1 MIQPQPL
8 SDDEVFDPII
18 ASEHLMSLP
27 RSLIDVQKSL
37 QIVFVNFRTIR
48 AAMLGGIANAYI
60 DRFKCFRLLYMLKKL
75 NEDYVLIPI
84 PAIAEDMPDYSI
96 LQQLP
101 PGLIDPLQDEN
112 ALVPV
117 NVSSGNMSI
126 ITDARIVSINRQASG
141 PGGIDIA
148 SVRQDEND
156 DIESSD
162 EFNQIQE
169 IASME
174 IASMEFHNLNQLQ
187 GIDGTEDTGHRMPV
201 IDFEVE
207 DDEENPTITTY
218 PVSTH
223 QEQPSYIQRNSV
235 PTVNTVYGNLPMN
248 AIPTSESLLIGP
260 HGDNIGNQTRT
271 QIMARELQGIN
282 NILGRN
288 QPIGNEENIL
298 ESIENEHP
306 IQRNAIISNFLPIE
320 SEEGDSVPMNEYTEN
335 DKIMRHSFPLLF
347 LLGKGVPQ
355 VGSININ
362 WLHHLLRQYSNKFA
376 IDKNFVFFQFN
387 QMQRHETARAVT
399 KKIKNNPFSM
409 EKAAELLAS
418 SEFQERLLESIADP
432 GGNVAKQTLQAVN
445 SIMVGMGKSVS
456 FTAAERADVIT
467 TMYALMQRYGLSSS
481 FLTMSPDDTNDI
493 IMLRICNASTSNS
506 TFPANSEIE
515 FLSGKKTFKDVLDEN
530 FTENPMEI
538 KLKFPITPVYIFI
551 FIYLYKYMYLC
562 VY

>member
-1 MIQPQPL
+1 
-8 SDDEVFDPII
+8 
-18 ASEHLMSLP
+18 
-27 RSLIDVQKSL
+27 
-37 QIVFVNFRTIR
+37 
-48 AAMLGGIANAYI
+48 
-60 DRFKCFRLLYMLKKL
+60 
-75 NEDYVLIPI
+75 
-84 PAIAEDMPDYSI
+84 
-96 LQQLP
+96 
-101 PGLIDPLQDEN
+101 
-112 ALVPV
+112 
-117 NVSSGNMSI
+117 
-126 ITDARIVSINRQASG
+126 
-141 PGGIDIA
+141 
-148 SVRQDEND
+148 
-156 DIESSD
+156 
-162 EFNQIQE
+162 
-169 IASME
+169 
-174 IASMEFHNLNQLQ
+174 
-187 GIDGTEDTGHRMPV
+187 MPV

-288 QPIGNEENIL
+288 QLIGNEENIL

-306 IQRNAIISNFLPIE
+306 IQRNAIISNCLPIQ

-538 KLKFPITPVYIFI
+538 KLKLPITPVYIFI
-551 FIYLYKYMYLC
+551 FIYIYKYMYLC